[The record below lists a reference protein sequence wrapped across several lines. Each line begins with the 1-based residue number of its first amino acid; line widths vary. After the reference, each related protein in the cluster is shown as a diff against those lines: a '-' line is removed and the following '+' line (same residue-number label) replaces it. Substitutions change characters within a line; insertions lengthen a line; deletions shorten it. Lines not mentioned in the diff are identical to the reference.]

1 MYTHPAR
8 SQALRS
14 APIESWRNDQRDA
27 GAHPMIMRTVLEA
40 VARISFFQSL
50 YRETQTYIDQALA
63 IPSPNERET
72 VRLLTIAGL
81 TAYEQ
86 GHFDQAKHSFEQMLT
101 MCQALDNQAQIRNA
115 LNNLGLVAIDR
126 GI

>member
-81 TAYEQ
+81 TAY
-86 GHFDQAKHSFEQMLT
+86 DQAKHSFEQMLT